1 MMDEKFAKEGLTFD
15 DVLLIPGKSDVLPR
29 DVNLQARL
37 TRTIMLNIPVVSAA
51 MDTVTESVMATAMAL
66 EGGLGIIHKNMSPQ
80 QQAAEVAAVK
90 TVRRQPVASIAHL
103 ELRQTVLEAREQ
115 LERFNVYAMPLM
127 DAHRLVGIIA
137 LPDLAYEEP
146 QFVLNHLLNTR
157 LKGILPDDLD
167 TIGLSGM
174 LTHWGIRELALCDDA
189 GSPAGFI
196 SVEEAART
204 LAYPDSVCDDQGRL
218 LTGAAVG
225 ASQNLIQRAQA
236 LVEAGVDVLVL
247 DSAHGHSLGIVRAVA
262 LLKQSFPTTPIVAG
276 NVATGEAVRDLVI
289 AGADAVKVGVGPG
302 SICTTRIVAGVG
314 MPQITAIYECAQEA
328 ARHDTPIIA
337 DGGIRYSG
345 DITKALAAGGNTVML
360 GGILAGTSETPG
372 EIATV
377 GNRKFK
383 TYRGM
388 GSVGGME
395 RGGRDRYFQETP
407 SKLVPEGIEGRV
419 PFKGPVHE
427 MLYQLM
433 GGLRAGM
440 GYCGTPSLAALQ
452 AESRFVRITSAGLRE
467 SHAHDVDQ
475 TAEAPNY
482 RPDL

>member
-1 MMDEKFAKEGLTFD
+1 MGVVRTDEARNGGMMDEKFAKEGLTFD

-90 TVRRQPVASIAHL
+90 AVRRQPVASIAHL

-189 GSPAGFI
+189 GSPAGL
-196 SVEEAART
+196 R
-204 LAYPDSVCDDQGRL
+204 R
-218 LTGAAVG
+218 
-225 ASQNLIQRAQA
+225 R
-236 LVEAGVDVLVL
+236 
-247 DSAHGHSLGIVRAVA
+247 
-262 LLKQSFPTTPIVAG
+262 
-276 NVATGEAVRDLVI
+276 
-289 AGADAVKVGVGPG
+289 
-302 SICTTRIVAGVG
+302 
-314 MPQITAIYECAQEA
+314 
-328 ARHDTPIIA
+328 
-337 DGGIRYSG
+337 SG
-345 DITKALAAGGNTVML
+345 QD
-360 GGILAGTSETPG
+360 
-372 EIATV
+372 
-377 GNRKFK
+377 
-383 TYRGM
+383 
-388 GSVGGME
+388 
-395 RGGRDRYFQETP
+395 
-407 SKLVPEGIEGRV
+407 
-419 PFKGPVHE
+419 
-427 MLYQLM
+427 
-433 GGLRAGM
+433 
-440 GYCGTPSLAALQ
+440 
-452 AESRFVRITSAGLRE
+452 AGLSRL
-467 SHAHDVDQ
+467 SL
-475 TAEAPNY
+475 
-482 RPDL
+482 R